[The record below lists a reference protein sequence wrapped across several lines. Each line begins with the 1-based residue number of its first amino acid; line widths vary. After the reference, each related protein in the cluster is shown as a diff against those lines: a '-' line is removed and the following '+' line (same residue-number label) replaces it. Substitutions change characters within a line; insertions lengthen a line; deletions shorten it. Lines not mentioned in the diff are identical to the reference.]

1 MSRAPERVPEGRRR
15 VVERLKRSGPSTA
28 CQLAGELGITESAV
42 RQHLDALAA
51 IGLVEGRAL
60 PPSGRGRPATT
71 WALTDMARDLFPDRH
86 ADLTVELLDAV
97 SAELGPEALDAVIA
111 ARERVQLARYRA
123 VIPEGGSVV
132 EKAQALARAR
142 SAEGYMA
149 EVTGDGDKVELVEHH
164 CPICEAASTCRNFCR
179 SELEIFEQVLGSDV
193 TVERT
198 RHLLSGDERCAY
210 TIERRTP
217 PTITNP

>member
-1 MSRAPERVPEGRRR
+1 MALGQDRAVPEGRRR
-15 VVERLKRSGPSTA
+15 VVERLKRSGPSTP

-51 IGLVEGRAL
+51 VGLVEGRAL

-71 WALTDMARDLFPDRH
+71 WALTDLARDLFPDRH

-97 SAELGPEALDAVIA
+97 SSELGPDALEAVIA
-111 ARERVQLARYRA
+111 AREKVQLARYRA
-123 VIPEGGSVV
+123 AIPEDGSVV
-132 EKAQALARAR
+132 ERAKALARAR

-149 EVTGDGDKVELVEHH
+149 EVVGTGDKVELIEHH

-179 SELEIFEQVLGSDV
+179 SELAIFEQVLGPDV

-210 TIERRTP
+210 TIERR
-217 PTITNP
+217 NR

>member
-1 MSRAPERVPEGRRR
+1 
-15 VVERLKRSGPSTA
+15 VVERLKRSGHSTA

-51 IGLVEGRAL
+51 MGLVEGRTL
-60 PPSGRGRPATT
+60 PPNGRGRPATT
-71 WALTDMARDLFPDRH
+71 WNLTDLARGLFPDRH

-97 SAELGPEALDAVIA
+97 STELGPDALDAVIS
-111 ARERVQLARYRA
+111 AREKLQLARYRA
-123 VIPEGGSVV
+123 VIPEKGTV
-132 EKAQALARAR
+132 AQRAEALARAR

-149 EVTGDGDKVELVEHH
+149 EVTGKGDRVELVEHH

-179 SELEIFEQVLGSDV
+179 SELAIFEQVLGPDV
-193 TVERT
+193 RVERT

-210 TIERRTP
+210 TIEARTD
-217 PTITNP
+217 